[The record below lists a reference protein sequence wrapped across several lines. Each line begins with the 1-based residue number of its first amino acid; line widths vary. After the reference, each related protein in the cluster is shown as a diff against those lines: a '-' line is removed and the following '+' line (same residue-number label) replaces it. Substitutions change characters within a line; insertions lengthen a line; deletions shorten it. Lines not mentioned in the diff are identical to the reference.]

1 MNSSSQLGFDALLA
15 SADQANRKRQVE
27 RETGHLP
34 STIAEALPFYRG
46 LIESHHTA
54 MLAADGAEAMR
65 LKEEAYRLA
74 KRLNGGER
82 GVLAD
87 ENSPGCVL
95 EREAAAPAG
104 AVPLWGQRGDFPITL
119 GSMRVRIGMD
129 GLFSICRFSI
139 WPGLC
144 AHAIDYDR
152 PFLSETGFRSFLG
165 IHADLVPGMTP
176 ETFAQAIL
184 TSFIERNLHGRLV
197 RIRRERSPKPRAEEA
212 EHTQRLPDGQLP
224 PLPTHP

>member
-46 LIESHHTA
+46 LIESHHAA
-54 MLAADGAEAMR
+54 MLAADEAEAMR

-87 ENSPGCVL
+87 ENAPGCVL
-95 EREAAAPAG
+95 ERKAAAPG
-104 AVPLWGQRGDFPITL
+104 AVPLWGQRGDFLITL
-119 GSMRVRIGMD
+119 GSMRVRVGMD
-129 GLFSICRFSI
+129 GLFGICRFGI
-139 WPGLC
+139 WPGMR

-165 IHADLVPGMTP
+165 IHADLVPEMTP
-176 ETFAQAIL
+176 ETFAQTIL
-184 TSFIERNLHGRLV
+184 TSFVERNLRGRLV
-197 RIRRERSPKPRAEEA
+197 RINREHHPKPEAEEA
-212 EHTQRLPDGQLP
+212 
-224 PLPTHP
+224 